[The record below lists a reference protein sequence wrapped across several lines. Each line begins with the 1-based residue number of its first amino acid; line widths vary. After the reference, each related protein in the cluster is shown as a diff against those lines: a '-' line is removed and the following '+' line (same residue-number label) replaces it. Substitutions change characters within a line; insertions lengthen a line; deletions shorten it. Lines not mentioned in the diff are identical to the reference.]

1 MGSKRLTIREKRKK
15 ELQRQRLVTVLIVVV
30 VALVLVGILVAPT
43 IRDALAPV
51 GNISVPAQP
60 DIPNPNDNAMGNPNA
75 PVTIVEFSDF
85 QCPFCKNFHDDVGE
99 ILVEEFVRPG
109 TVYFT
114 YRSMGAFLGPESAR
128 AAEAAYCAG
137 DQDAFW
143 HYHATLFANQG
154 AENAGT
160 YSDNRLEA
168 MAAELGLDVEAF
180 SDCFNGRTYRDRVNQ
195 DQIDGLAAG
204 VQGTPAFVIN
214 GRLVPGAITAAQLR
228 QEVEAELNAGG
239 Q

>member
-1 MGSKRLTIREKRKK
+1 MGNKRLTIREKRKK
-15 ELQRQRLVTVLIVVV
+15 QLQRQRLVTILIVVV
-30 VALVLVGILVAPT
+30 IALVVVGILIAPT

-51 GNISVPAQP
+51 GNIVVPEFV
-60 DIPNPNDNAMGNPNA
+60 DIPNPDSNSMGDPNA
-75 PVTIVEFSDF
+75 PVTIVEFSDY
-85 QCPFCKNFHDDVGE
+85 QCPFCKRFHDDVSD

-109 TVYFT
+109 TVFFT
-114 YRSMGAFLGPESAR
+114 YRSMGAFLGPESFR

-137 DQDAFW
+137 DQEAFW
-143 HYHATLFANQG
+143 QYHATLFANQG
-154 AENAGT
+154 GENVGT

-168 MAAELGLDVEAF
+168 MASELGLDMEAF
-180 SDCFNGRTYRDRVNQ
+180 NDCFDGRKYQDRVTQ
-195 DQIDGLAAG
+195 DQVDGLAAG

-228 QEVEAELNAGG
+228 QEVQNALNAGG

>member
-1 MGSKRLTIREKRKK
+1 MGSKRLTIREKRKQQ
-15 ELQRQRLVTVLIVVV
+15 LRRQRLVTILIVVV

-51 GNISVPAQP
+51 GNITVPPQP
-60 DIPNPNDNAMGNPNA
+60 DVPNPVMNSMGDPDA
-75 PVTIVEFSDF
+75 PVEVVEFSDF
-85 QCPFCKNFHDDVGE
+85 QCPFCKRFHDDVGD
-99 ILVEEFVRPG
+99 VMVDEFVRPG
-109 TVYFT
+109 TVFFT
-114 YRSMGAFLGPESAR
+114 YRSMGAFLGDESFR
-128 AAEAAYCAG
+128 SAEAAYCAG

-154 AENAGT
+154 AENAGN

-168 MAAELGLDVEAF
+168 MAAELGLDTEAF
-180 SDCFNGRTYRDRVNQ
+180 NECFNSRKYRDQVNQ
-195 DQIDGLAAG
+195 DQIDGFAAG

-214 GRLVPGAITAAQLR
+214 GRLVPGALTAAQLR
-228 QEVEAELNAGG
+228 QEIEAALNASG